1 MPFPST
7 VDGFCI
13 FGLCTP
19 TSFLFFQTV
28 SYGIRY
34 GILRRK
40 SQKMKSQQDKHL
52 GKHNLELRAGWQGQ
66 GGGIKISLQLTDD
79 YWATSC
85 VPIRGTAAHMV
96 SLDTRCSGPVS
107 SGSTR
112 AHVRQQIS
120 ALISC
125 SRAFCPESFSM
136 WEGFLQSCV
145 LSEVKIKLT
154 LGGDELIVAKTAKGL
169 RFLGDFGAVGCWGWQ
184 EGSCVLLGC
193 RSTSW
198 VGGSDKHPTA
208 PSLTNESAWCLRT
221 YVCGTTVCHEI
232 RCILELMPSP
242 LTALQMSYSRGCS
255 AQTRAGGQHRA
266 VAAANMQISSLIYS
280 VSSSTESQ
288 DHRISQFGRDT

>member
-13 FGLCTP
+13 FGLSTP
-19 TSFLFFQTV
+19 TSFLFFHLQTV

-85 VPIRGTAAHMV
+85 VPIRATAAHMV

-112 AHVRQQIS
+112 AHITQQIS
-120 ALISC
+120 ALISY
-125 SRAFCPESFSM
+125 SRAF
-136 WEGFLQSCV
+136 
-145 LSEVKIKLT
+145 LSRE
-154 LGGDELIVAKTAKGL
+154 
-169 RFLGDFGAVGCWGWQ
+169 FFNVG
-184 EGSCVLLGC
+184 
-193 RSTSW
+193 R
-198 VGGSDKHPTA
+198 
-208 PSLTNESAWCLRT
+208 
-221 YVCGTTVCHEI
+221 
-232 RCILELMPSP
+232 
-242 LTALQMSYSRGCS
+242 
-255 AQTRAGGQHRA
+255 
-266 VAAANMQISSLIYS
+266 
-280 VSSSTESQ
+280 VSSKLGLEWGENQINSRRGLT
-288 DHRISQFGRDT
+288 DCCKNTKRP